1 MTTAPE
7 QTPEGWNP
15 GAEPYAEVF
24 APFTGAF
31 AADAIERLGMSAG
44 DAALDVAAGTGA
56 FSLRAAALGA
66 RVLATDFAPGMLD
79 ELRRRAAAADLAVET
94 AVMDGQAL
102 DLATDTFDVAA
113 SIFGVIFFPDADA
126 GLREL
131 ARVTRPGGRMAV
143 TSWSDDGPRLGK
155 LTAAAVTAADPTVE
169 LPVRRVHAPL
179 GTPDG
184 CHATLTA
191 NGWRDVEVVEL
202 RHDLMV
208 EDPPAF
214 FRSMVQWSAPAR
226 PIVAMLDADG
236 RERAAAAFT
245 DAVAGYS
252 PTGDRVPFHG
262 LLSIGAPA

>member
-1 MTTAPE
+1 VTTAPE
-7 QTPEGWNP
+7 QTPEAWDP

-31 AADAIERLGMSAG
+31 AADAIERLGIGAG
-44 DAALDVAAGTGA
+44 DGVLDVAAGTGA

-66 RVLATDFAPGMLD
+66 RVLATDFAPGMVD
-79 ELRRRAAAADLAVET
+79 ALRRRAAAGELAVAT

-102 DLATDTFDVAA
+102 DVDADAFDVAA
-113 SIFGVIFFPDADA
+113 SIFGVIFFLDADA

-143 TSWSDDGPRLGK
+143 TSWSDDGPRLSK

-169 LPVRRVHAPL
+169 LPTRRAHAPL

-184 CHATLTA
+184 CRTTLTDS
-191 NGWRDVEVVEL
+191 GWRDVEVVEL

-214 FRSMVQWSAPAR
+214 FRSMVQWSAPTR

-236 RERAAAAFT
+236 RERAAEAFT
-245 DAVAGYS
+245 DVVAVYS